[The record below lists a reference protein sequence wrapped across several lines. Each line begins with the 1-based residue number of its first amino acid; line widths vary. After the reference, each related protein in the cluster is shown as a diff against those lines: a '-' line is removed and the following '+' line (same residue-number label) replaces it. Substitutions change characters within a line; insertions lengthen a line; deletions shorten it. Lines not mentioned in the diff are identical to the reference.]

1 MAKQFITY
9 LLNLTA
15 FQRARVSTMLIMAAA
30 AYVSYGHQRTL
41 LLEHDANSQAAAIV
55 PLTVDL
61 LAITC
66 TILVHVKDISRYGF
80 WIALGTLIAAV
91 GVSGVAN
98 WLAGANDIDRA
109 ANLWTVVAYLLS
121 ELVTAA
127 AKSRK
132 NPARVQG
139 GQRAAQTRKAAP
151 KKTTRKPRTRKPASA
166 PVSPAWAIEGREPS
180 KAEAASITA

>member
-1 MAKQFITY
+1 MSTIKQFIQY
-9 LLNLTA
+9 LAGLTP
-15 FQRARVSTMLIMAAA
+15 FQRARLSTVAIMFAA
-30 AYVSYGHQRTL
+30 AYVSYGHQRHL
-41 LLEHDANSQAAAIV
+41 LLAHGANEQAAAIV

-80 WIALGTLIAAV
+80 IVALVTLILAV
-91 GVSGVAN
+91 GVSGMAN

-121 ELVTAA
+121 ELVTAT

-132 NPARVQG
+132 SPARVAGAKQ
-139 GQRAAQTRKAAP
+139 AAVTRKATATTAKAKAPSTRKAA
-151 KKTTRKPRTRKPASA
+151 RKPAA
-166 PVSPAWAIEGREPS
+166 KPATPAQSMP
-180 KAEAASITA
+180 ATATA

>member
-1 MAKQFITY
+1 MFKQFITY
-9 LLNLTA
+9 LTSLNA
-15 FQRARVSTMLIMAAA
+15 FQRARLSTVAIMAAA

-41 LLEHDANSQAAAIV
+41 LLDHGASGQAAAIV

-80 WIALGTLIAAV
+80 WVALLTLILAV
-91 GVSGVAN
+91 GVSGAAN

-121 ELVTAA
+121 ELVTAT

-132 NPARVQG
+132 SPARVQG
-139 GQRAAQTRKAAP
+139 GVKAAQTRKAQAPRKATAKAPVKSRQRAP
-151 KKTTRKPRTRKPASA
+151 KPATTGA
-166 PVSPAWAIEGREPS
+166 PSLAQ
-180 KAEAASITA
+180 AAAATA